1 MGQMFS
7 SWGWRKWDDLPN
19 FGRFW
24 SGIKCL
30 YIKHFTCPFFY
41 PRHCC
46 CNQLLEGGTWQS
58 FGSGASSTSGFLSK
72 GFSEMLEGTHFF
84 KHSLEIWV
92 SLHPMRQIL
101 TNGNESKWL
110 SASFFIPMRDN
121 FECIP
126 WVPQG
131 CWQNKT
137 RYPLKRQDQFKSFPF
152 PLSFSF
158 VSHSTSFI
166 LFSNI
171 N

>member
-1 MGQMFS
+1 MFS
-7 SWGWRKWDDLPN
+7 SWGWRKWDDILN

-30 YIKHFTCPFFY
+30 YIKHFTCPSFY
-41 PRHCC
+41 PSHCC
-46 CNQLLEGGTWQS
+46 CNQLPEGVTWQS

-84 KHSLEIWV
+84 KHSLEFWV

-110 SASFFIPMRDN
+110 SVSFFIPMMDN
-121 FECIP
+121 LECIP

-137 RYPLKRQDQFKSFPF
+137 PVTHLRDKINSRVFLSLFRS
-152 PLSFSF
+152 PLSPTLLPSYHFP
-158 VSHSTSFI
+158 I
-166 LFSNI
+166 
-171 N
+171 